1 MTKAEVARR
10 YARAL
15 VKSAVDYVRV
25 DTNALREI
33 LHSSEEFRQLLS
45 NPLIPPKEKS
55 RIIREMFEGKLHTV
69 TLNFLDT
76 LVERRREKLLPEI
89 LNAFQDEL
97 DRFEGT
103 LVVKAVTAV
112 SMTQEQMERLEDK
125 IASLTGR
132 RVRLETN
139 VDPSIKGGILIKIG
153 DRTIDATIDTAFQKL
168 RENLIKRV
176 R

>member
-15 VKSAVDYVRV
+15 VKSAVDYVRM
-25 DTNALREI
+25 DANALREI
-33 LHSSEEFRQLLS
+33 VHSSEEFRELLS

-55 RIIREMFEGKLHTV
+55 RIIKEMFEGKLHIV

-76 LVERRREKLLPEI
+76 LIERRRESLLPEI
-89 LNAFQDEL
+89 LSAFEDEL
-97 DRFEGT
+97 DRVEGT

-112 SMTQEQMERLEDK
+112 PMSREQMEKLEDK
-125 IASLTGR
+125 ISSLTGR
-132 RVRLETN
+132 KVRLETS

-168 RENLIKRV
+168 RENLIR
-176 R
+176 RAR

>member
-112 SMTQEQMERLEDK
+112 SMTQEQMEKLEDK

>member
-25 DTNALREI
+25 DTDALREI
-33 LHSSEEFRQLLS
+33 VHSSEEFRQLLS
-45 NPLIPPKEKS
+45 NPLISPREKS

-112 SMTQEQMERLEDK
+112 PMTQEQMEKLEDK

-168 RENLIKRV
+168 RENLIKRA

>member
-1 MTKAEVARR
+1 MTRAEVARR

-15 VKSAVDYVRV
+15 VKSAVDYVRTDA
-25 DTNALREI
+25 DTLREI
-33 LHSSEEFRQLLS
+33 MRGSEEFKQLLS

-55 RIIREMFEGKLHTV
+55 RIIREMFEGKLHAV

-112 SMTQEQMERLEDK
+112 PMTQEQMERLEDK

-132 RVRLETN
+132 KVRLETS